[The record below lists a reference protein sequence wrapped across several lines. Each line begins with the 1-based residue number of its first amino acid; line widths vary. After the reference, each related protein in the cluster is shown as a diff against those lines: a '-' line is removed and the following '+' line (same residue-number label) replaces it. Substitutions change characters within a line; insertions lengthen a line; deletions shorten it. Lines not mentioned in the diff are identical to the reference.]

1 MKIERELRR
10 DTVAIHFD
18 LERMEQVIDAHT
30 QWWQGKLDRPLV
42 SIAISDAYAV
52 NCKASAP
59 LLSQSSCADLSWSA
73 EQVIDA
79 IDEHLSR
86 YEFLGDAFPF
96 VNFDAFGPGVLAAF
110 CGAKLD
116 NSSGGVWFF
125 PEEEKEIAD
134 IHVKYD
140 PKNVWVR
147 RIKDIYRAGLQKWNG
162 AVVMGLPDLGGVLD
176 VAATLRGSENL
187 LMDLYDEPE
196 EVKRLSREIQE
207 AWYEAYED
215 LSSVLR
221 PQRAYTSWSGLISRE
236 PSYIIQCDFCYMISN
251 PMFREFVL
259 DTLRQDTERLTHT
272 IYHLDGVGELNH
284 LDDVLSLEKLNA
296 VQWVYGDGKPSAIHW
311 LDVYR
316 RIQQADKQMMIVG
329 SPQDY
334 LGVLSE
340 LHGTPYAWLPMKNCE
355 RELARRVL
363 AAR

>member
-1 MKIERELRR
+1 M
-10 DTVAIHFD
+10 AIHFD
-18 LERMEQVIDAHT
+18 AERMERVVDAHT
-30 QWWQGKLDRPLV
+30 RWWEGRLDRPLV
-42 SIAISDAYAV
+42 SITVPDAYDV
-52 NCKASAP
+52 PRRASAP
-59 LLSQSSCADLSWSA
+59 LLSQSSCADFSWSA

-86 YEFLGDAFPF
+86 CEYFGDAFPF

-110 CGAKLD
+110 CGARLD

-125 PEEEKEIAD
+125 PEEEKAIEE

-140 PKNVWVR
+140 PENRWAR

-162 AVVMGLPDLGGVLD
+162 SVIMGLPDLGGVLD

-187 LMDLYDEPE
+187 LMDLYDAPE
-196 EVKRLSREIQE
+196 EVRRLACEIQD
-207 AWYEAYED
+207 AWYAAYED
-215 LSSVLR
+215 LSRVLS
-221 PQRAYTSWSGLISRE
+221 PQRACTCWSGLISRE
-236 PSYIIQCDFCYMISN
+236 PSYIIQCDFCYMIGN

-259 DTLRQDTERLTHT
+259 DTLREDTRRLAHS
-272 IYHLDGVGELNH
+272 IYHLDGIGELRH
-284 LDDVLSLEKLNA
+284 LDDVLSLDQLNA

-316 RIQQADKQMMIVG
+316 RIQRAGKQMMIVG
-329 SPQDY
+329 GPQDY

-340 LHGTPYAWLPMKNCE
+340 LHGTPYACFSIKNSE
-355 RELARRVL
+355 REQIERIL